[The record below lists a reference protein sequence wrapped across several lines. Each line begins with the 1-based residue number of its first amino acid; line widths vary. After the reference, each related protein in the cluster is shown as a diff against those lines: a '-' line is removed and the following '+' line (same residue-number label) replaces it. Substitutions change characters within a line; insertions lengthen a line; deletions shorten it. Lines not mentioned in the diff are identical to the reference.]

1 MAEQAWTVDL
11 GLSAVVVSVRH
22 GRVAVLTVPG
32 LNAPVSG
39 LSEPP
44 QEPTLA
50 LPFGP
55 FDPGKHRTLDLAV
68 RAWVD
73 ELSGLSLGYVEQLYT
88 FGNRH
93 RDPVR
98 LERRRRLLTV
108 GYLALVGPDAP
119 SQTRAGIWRDWYDF
133 LPWEDHRQGRPAVL
147 DEVLL
152 PRLAAWCSQREG
164 DSKLSCEQRVA
175 VAFGTGKSTWDPEKV
190 LPRFELL
197 YEAGLVSESQRDWHA
212 YPETERDLLPI
223 TQHLMADPEFRSQDV
238 RLGLPMEGDHRRIL
252 ASTMGRLRAKIRYR
266 PVVFELVGQVFT
278 LLQLQRVVEA
288 LSGVVLHKQNFRR
301 LLLQG
306 GLVKEAEGKDSST
319 TGRPAQLF
327 RFRHS
332 VQLERPATGIGLP
345 QRPTKT

>member
-1 MAEQAWTVDL
+1 MAEQVWTVDL

-32 LNAPVSG
+32 HN
-39 LSEPP
+39 
-44 QEPTLA
+44 QESQKETLA
-50 LPFGP
+50 LPFGA
-55 FDPGKHRTLDLAV
+55 FDPGRHRTLDLAV

-93 RDPVR
+93 RDPQR
-98 LERRRRLLTV
+98 LERHQRLLTV
-108 GYLALVGPDAP
+108 GYLALVGPEAP
-119 SQTRAGIWRDWYDF
+119 SQTRAGVWRDWYDF
-133 LPWEDHRQGRPAVL
+133 LPWEDHRKGRPAVL
-147 DEVLL
+147 DEVIL
-152 PRLAAWCSQREG
+152 PQLAAWCAGRAEETR
-164 DSKLSCEQRVA
+164 LSCEQRVA
-175 VAFGTGKSTWDPEKV
+175 VAFGTGKSAWDPEKV

-197 YEAGLVSESQRDWHA
+197 YEAGLVSESQRDWRA
-212 YPETERDLLPI
+212 YPEAERDLLPI
-223 TQHLMADPEFRSQDV
+223 TQPAMTKPEFSTQDE
-238 RLGLPMEGDHRRIL
+238 RLGLAMEGDHRRIL